1 MMTPFHAYHLARTLE
16 NLPDEEKLIPVYAS
30 SDIRVYPFQVAAA
43 QFALR
48 SPWRKGAVLCDEAGM
63 GKSHEALLILA
74 QRYLEGCDHIL
85 ICIPN
90 ADLLEQW
97 RALLDETYTLPYTV
111 VLSNQEDGENL
122 FDRSGLVLTTYDYA
136 ASHEAEASAVI
147 WDIAVFEEATALS
160 GTYREENRQG
170 RVLRRIAGNAFKLLL
185 SGTPIEKNIVTVQ

>member
-48 SPWRKGAVLCDEAGM
+48 SPWRKGSVLCDEAGM

-97 RALLDETYTLPYTV
+97 RALLDETYTLPYTI
-111 VLSNQEDGENL
+111 VLSKREDGENL
-122 FDRSGLVLTTYDYA
+122 FDRSGLVLTTYMILTNS
-136 ASHEAEASAVI
+136 SHMPYSTKHVSKRMKGKNRRHYSARKV
-147 WDIAVFEEATALS
+147 
-160 GTYREENRQG
+160 
-170 RVLRRIAGNAFKLLL
+170 
-185 SGTPIEKNIVTVQ
+185 